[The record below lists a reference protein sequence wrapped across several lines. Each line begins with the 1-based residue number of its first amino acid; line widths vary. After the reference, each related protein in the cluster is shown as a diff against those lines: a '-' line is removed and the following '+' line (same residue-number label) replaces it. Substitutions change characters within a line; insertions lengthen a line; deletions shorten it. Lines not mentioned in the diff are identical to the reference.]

1 MTYDTM
7 HSAASEDAR
16 FARRMSNTSRS
27 SAPSSLHSTSS
38 RKSLAV
44 YDMEEGEVVFDID
57 REKETIWATQ
67 EEMATIFNVD
77 RTVIGRHLRNIFK
90 DEELDEN
97 RVCAKN
103 AHTATD
109 GKTYLTKFYNLDA
122 IISVGYRVNSKKATK
137 FRVWA
142 TSVLKRYVVDGAAVN
157 ERRLRELPEAKLMQL
172 EGALSLVKRLMSKQE
187 LEEGEAKGILEV
199 IARDGKTAATIKEFD
214 EGEIP
219 VVFAKSGKL
228 RRTLSLAEVKNL
240 AENLR
245 EQTGASAEF
254 GELKDEVEFE
264 KFLASLA
271 GDEVGKSVAEKAARL
286 LYYVVKGEPFRA
298 GNRQIGALVFIYF
311 LTVNDCQLSASGETK
326 ISDRALTA
334 IVLLI
339 SESEKFEQELM
350 VGLVA
355 KLLE

>member
-1 MTYDTM
+1 M
-7 HSAASEDAR
+7 
-16 FARRMSNTSRS
+16 
-27 SAPSSLHSTSS
+27 
-38 RKSLAV
+38 KSDLIKYEV
-44 YDMEEGEVVFDID
+44 EEGEVVFDID
-57 REKETIWATQ
+57 RDKETIWATQ
-67 EEMATIFNVD
+67 EEMARIFNVD
-77 RTVIGRHLRNIFK
+77 RTVIGRHLRNVIK
-90 DEELDEN
+90 EGELEEKSI
-97 RVCAKN
+97 CAKN
-103 AHTATD
+103 AHMVN
-109 GKTYLTKFYNLDA
+109 GRLYEQKLYNLDA

-157 ERRLRELPEAKLMQL
+157 ERRLKELPEAKLEQL
-172 EGALSLVKRLMSKQE
+172 EGAVSLVKGLMSKQE

-199 IARDGKTAATIKEFD
+199 IARYGKTAATIKEFD

-240 AENLR
+240 VENLR
-245 EQTGASAEF
+245 EQTGEGEEF
-254 GELKDEVEFE
+254 GELKDEAEFE
-264 KFLASLA
+264 KFLMSLE
-271 GDEVGKSVAEKAARL
+271 GDAAGKSVAEKAARL

-298 GNRQIGALVFIYF
+298 GNRQIGALLFIYF
-311 LTVNDCQLSASGETK
+311 LTINDCSLSASGETK

-339 SESEKFEQELM
+339 SESDKSEEELM
-350 VGLVA
+350 TGLVA